1 MLKKIH
7 SFSIDAAMALLMYYG
22 LYLGNE
28 YAINIFWPT
37 LWVLV
42 FLSFVVWVIFSNKE
56 TKVMIKEKRVPKKQW
71 ENKYSLLYDT
81 AFSIGLAALGFAWS
95 AAIWWA
101 VQWLARACV
110 EALDQEVREEANS
123 C

>member
-1 MLKKIH
+1 MLKKIQ
-7 SFSIDAAMALLMYYG
+7 SFSIDAVMVLLMYYG

-28 YAINIFWPT
+28 YAINIFWPV
-37 LWVLV
+37 LWVFV
-42 FLSFVVWVIFSNKE
+42 FLAVLVMVVFSNEE
-56 TKVMIKEKRVPKKQW
+56 TKAKIKEKRVPRESW

-95 AAIWWA
+95 AAVWWV

-110 EALDQEVREEANS
+110 ESLDEEVRGDINS
-123 C
+123 N